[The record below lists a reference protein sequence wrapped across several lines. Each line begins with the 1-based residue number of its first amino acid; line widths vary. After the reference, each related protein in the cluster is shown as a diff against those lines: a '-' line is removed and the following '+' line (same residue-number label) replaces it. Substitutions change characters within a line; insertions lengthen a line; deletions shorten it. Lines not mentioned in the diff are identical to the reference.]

1 MGGMTYLIGYGI
13 EAIKDGTTGSHINH
27 DHAEDQSGRGFNQY
41 EQYQSHGYGALMYA
55 VMVMAANIPL

>member
-41 EQYQSHGYGALMYA
+41 EQYQSHGYGS
-55 VMVMAANIPL
+55 